1 MQSLGL
7 FARVMVLIVLSMVT
21 ACLFLQCLTGQVR
34 LRGLLAEK
42 PAGTMDSGR
51 VQLLVGA
58 LGLAFAL
65 LGHLP
70 EMKVTHHLTLSS
82 NALLVV
88 AGTSHALYLVRKY
101 RQRKS

>member
-1 MQSLGL
+1 MQSLSVL
-7 FARVMVLIVLSMVT
+7 ARVMVLIVLSMVT
-21 ACLFLQCLTGQVR
+21 VCLFLQCLTGQVR

-42 PAGTMDSGR
+42 PKGTMDPGR

-65 LGHLP
+65 VGHLP
-70 EMKVTHHLTLSS
+70 EMRDTHHLTFSS
-82 NALLVV
+82 NAMPVV

-101 RQRKS
+101 RQQKS